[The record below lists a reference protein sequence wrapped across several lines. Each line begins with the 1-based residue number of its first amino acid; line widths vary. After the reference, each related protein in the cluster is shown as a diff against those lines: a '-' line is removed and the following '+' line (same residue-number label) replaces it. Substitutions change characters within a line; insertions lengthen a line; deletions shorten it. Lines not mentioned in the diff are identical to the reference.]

1 MEIWLLTEHQYASL
15 SPEQKDLPPYMQH
28 VLLED
33 DSVRKALES
42 KGVLV
47 QKVDWAD
54 AQLDWGRPD
63 ALLFRT
69 TWDCFERWPEFS
81 RWLEAASFQSTLLND
96 AKIVRWNLDK
106 KYLLDLESCGLRIVP
121 TNVLE
126 QGQSIALSD
135 VISESGWDDVVIK
148 PLVSGAAMDT
158 HRVQRVRSAT
168 DVFTV
173 SPPDPKG
180 RSAQELWAHL
190 LGRQGMMA
198 QPFLP
203 SVAQHGEISVIW
215 VHGKVTHAVH
225 KRAKEGD
232 FRVQDDHGGTVHRHA
247 LQKDELAFAIG
258 TMDVCQEWLQSH
270 GMPPPLYARI
280 DMVMDLDGEWALS
293 ELEMVE
299 PELWFRFCQ
308 EAADELAIGAI
319 SMLSHQIAL
328 EKRTKSDV

>member
-15 SPEQKDLPPYMQH
+15 SPDQKDLPPYMQH
-28 VLLED
+28 VLVED
-33 DSVRKALES
+33 DTVLKALES
-42 KGVLV
+42 RGVLV

-81 RWLEAASFQSTLLND
+81 RWLKDASLQSTLLND
-96 AKIVRWNLDK
+96 AKIVRWNLNK
-106 KYLLDLESCGLRIVP
+106 KYLLDLERCGLRIVP
-121 TNVLE
+121 TTVWE
-126 QGQSIALSD
+126 QGESIAMSD

-158 HRVQRVRSAT
+158 HRVHGPT
-168 DVFTV
+168 DALHV
-173 SPPDPKG
+173 SPPDPNG
-180 RSAQELWAHL
+180 LSAQELWSHL

-232 FRVQDDHGGTVHRHA
+232 FRVQDDHGGTVHRHE
-247 LQKDELAFAIG
+247 LQKDELDFAIR
-258 TMDVCQEWLQSH
+258 TMDVCQEWLLSH
-270 GMPPPLYARI
+270 DMPPPLYARI
-280 DMVMDLDGEWALS
+280 DMVIDLDGEWALS

-299 PELWFRFCQ
+299 PELWFRFCPQ
-308 EAADELAIGAI
+308 AADALAVGAV
-319 SMLSHQIAL
+319 SMLSQQIGRL
-328 EKRTKSDV
+328 NRTNPGV

>member
-15 SPEQKDLPPYMQH
+15 SPEQNDLPPYMQH
-28 VLLED
+28 VLVED
-33 DSVRKALES
+33 DYVLKALES
-42 KGVLV
+42 RGVLV

-69 TWDCFERWPEFS
+69 TWDYFERWPKFS
-81 RWLEAASFQSTLLND
+81 RWLEAASLQSTLLND
-96 AKIVRWNLDK
+96 AKIVRWNLNK

-121 TNVLE
+121 TTVWE
-126 QGQSIALSD
+126 KGDSIGLSD
-135 VISESGWDDVVIK
+135 VISESGWDDLVIK

-158 HRVQRVRSAT
+158 HRMHGAT
-168 DVFTV
+168 DALTV
-173 SPPDPKG
+173 SPRDPKG
-180 RSAQELWAHL
+180 RSAHKLWAHL
-190 LGRQGMMA
+190 LDRQSMMA

-232 FRVQDDHGGTVHRHA
+232 FRVQDDHGGTVHRHE
-247 LQKDELAFAIG
+247 LQRDELAFAIR
-258 TMDVCQEWLQSH
+258 TMEVCQEWLQTH
-270 GMPPPLYARI
+270 DMPPPLYARI

-299 PELWFRFCQ
+299 PELWFRFCPQ
-308 EAADELAIGAI
+308 AADELAVGAVN
-319 SMLSHQIAL
+319 MLSQQIARQ
-328 EKRTKSDV
+328 KRTNPGV

>member
-15 SPEQKDLPPYMQH
+15 SPDQKDLPPYMQH
-28 VLLED
+28 VLVED
-33 DSVRKALES
+33 DTVLKALES
-42 KGVLV
+42 RGVLV

-81 RWLEAASFQSTLLND
+81 RWLKDASLQSTLLND
-96 AKIVRWNLDK
+96 AKIVRWTLNK
-106 KYLLDLESCGLRIVP
+106 KYLLDLERCGLRIVP
-121 TNVLE
+121 TTGWE
-126 QGQSIALSD
+126 QGVSIAMSD
-135 VISESGWDDVVIK
+135 VSSESGWDDVVIK

-158 HRVQRVRSAT
+158 HRVHGPT
-168 DVFTV
+168 DALHV
-173 SPPDPKG
+173 SPPDPNG
-180 RSAQELWAHL
+180 LSAQELWSHL
-190 LGRQGMMA
+190 LDRQGMMA

-232 FRVQDDHGGTVHRHA
+232 FRVQDDHGGTVHRHE
-247 LQKDELAFAIG
+247 LQKDELDFAIR
-258 TMDVCQEWLQSH
+258 TMAVCQEWLLSH
-270 GMPPPLYARI
+270 DMPPPLYARI
-280 DMVMDLDGEWALS
+280 DMVIDLDGEWALS

-299 PELWFRFCQ
+299 PELWFRFCPQ
-308 EAADELAIGAI
+308 AADELAVGAV
-319 SMLSHQIAL
+319 SMLSQQIGRL
-328 EKRTKSDV
+328 KRTNPGV